1 MGSNQADLGNFF
13 NPGSIAIVGVSSKA
27 DAFGG
32 GMFLRRFRD
41 ASFGGALYP
50 IHPKADEIEGFRAYP
65 NLSSLPEVPE
75 LVILAVKAE
84 GVPPILEEC
93 ARVGARHIH
102 IFASGFSEIG
112 TREGAELE
120 ERIAALRELTESG
133 APEAEEIET
142 QIRTLEEQA
151 DDLQRELYADLD
163 VWKKVQLS
171 RHPDRPYMLDYTG
184 MLFEDFVELHG
195 DRAFRDDPAIISGF
209 ARFDDDI
216 VAVVGHQKGR
226 TAKDKA
232 LRNFGMAHP
241 EGYRKAIR
249 VMKLA
254 EQAGRP
260 IFTFIDTPGAYPGLG
275 AEERGQAEAIGHSI
289 DVMSQLRVPI
299 ISTVLGEGG
308 SGGALAIGVA
318 NRVLMLEYAT
328 YSVITPEGCAS
339 ILWRDG
345 ARAPDA
351 AEQLKLLA
359 RDAKRLAIIDDVVA
373 EPASGAHRKPR
384 VAAAAL
390 REALR
395 ANLSELQS
403 LSGDELV
410 AQRYQRFRALGSWQ

>member
-1 MGSNQADLGNFF
+1 MAHLDFEA
-13 NPGSIAIVGVSSKA
+13 P
-27 DAFGG
+27 
-32 GMFLRRFRD
+32 
-41 ASFGGALYP
+41 
-50 IHPKADEIEGFRAYP
+50 
-65 NLSSLPEVPE
+65 
-75 LVILAVKAE
+75 LV
-84 GVPPILEEC
+84 
-93 ARVGARHIH
+93 
-102 IFASGFSEIG
+102 
-112 TREGAELE
+112 ELE
-120 ERIAALRELTESG
+120 ERIAALRELTENG
-133 APEAEEIET
+133 APEAEEIEG
-142 QIRTLEEQA
+142 QIRSLEEQA
-151 DDLQRELYADLD
+151 EDLQRELYADLD

-171 RHPDRPYMLDYTG
+171 RHPDRPYVLDYIG

-209 ARFDDDI
+209 ARFDEDI
-216 VAVVGHQKGR
+216 VAIVGHQKGR

-359 RDAKRLAIIDDVVA
+359 RDAKRLAIIDQVVA
-373 EPASGAHRKPR
+373 EPASGAHRRPR

-395 ANLSELQS
+395 ANLSELES